1 MKKIN
6 VKNTYDIQL
15 SGKPS
20 LNLKELSLSKKVA
33 VLPSSIDLIKP
44 KLLVKQGDKVKIGSK
59 LFFDKLNPSVY
70 FLSPGSGVVSEI
82 VYGPKRR
89 IDEVIIELDAVE
101 SYEELSS
108 FTLDQLQ
115 KASREDIVGALTQG
129 GLWPCFKSFPFKQI
143 PKTDTAPPSIYVSI
157 DNDEP
162 FMPSSSVLLKDKKD
176 AFLFGL
182 EILKKL
188 TGQVVVTVAEKNEEI
203 KSLLGSAITHE
214 VSGAYPANNPG
225 VVLYYNKT
233 SADENS
239 AWAIQCQDVLRIA
252 SLFKT
257 GQYPIEKTIVLAGEL
272 VKDRCHIKTREG
284 VPVSLVLGSFSEL
297 EPTRYIAGGIFTG
310 RKTTKDSY
318 IGFSDQALHVIREG
332 KAPEMLT
339 FFRPGFDKPTFSKT
353 YLSSLLSKQEWVMTT
368 SLNGGY
374 RSCISCSE
382 CPKVCPVGIYP
393 QLVMKSIYAK
403 DIETTLSLGLL
414 DCADCGLCTY
424 VCPSKI
430 ELDSIFRDEKNR
442 LAKEVM

>member
-20 LNLKELSLSKKVA
+20 LELKELSLAKKVA

-44 KLLVKQGDKVKIGSK
+44 KLMVKQGDVVKIGSK
-59 LFFDKLNPSVY
+59 LFFDKLNPAVF
-70 FLSPGSGVVSEI
+70 FLSPGAGIVSEI

-89 IDEVIIELDAVE
+89 LDAVVIELDSVE
-101 SYEELSS
+101 TSEEFGFLTLS
-108 FTLDQLQ
+108 QLQ
-115 KASREDIVGALTQG
+115 SSSREDVVAKLTEG
-129 GLWPCFKSFPFKQI
+129 GLWGCFRSFPFKQI
-143 PKTDTAPPSIYVSI
+143 PKIDTAPPSIYVSI

-162 FMPSSSVLLKDKKD
+162 FMPSSTVLLKDKKEQ
-176 AFLFGL
+176 FLFGL
-182 EILKKL
+182 EIIKKL

-203 KSLLGSAITHE
+203 KTLLGDVITHE
-214 VSGAYPANNPG
+214 IHGAYPANSPG
-225 VVLYYNKT
+225 VVLYHNKT
-233 SADENS
+233 SAAENS
-239 AWAIQCQDVLRIA
+239 AWAIQCQDVLRLA
-252 SLFKT
+252 SLFET
-257 GQYPIEKTIVLAGEL
+257 GHYPTEKIVVLAGEL
-272 VKDRCHIKTREG
+272 VQERCHIKTREG
-284 VPVSLVLGSFSEL
+284 VPLSLVLGSFSEL

-310 RKTTKDSY
+310 RKTTKDSF

-339 FFRPGFDKPTFSKT
+339 FFRPGFDKPTYSKT

-374 RSCISCSE
+374 RSCISCGE
-382 CPKVCPVGIYP
+382 CPKVCPVGIFP
-393 QLVMKSIYAK
+393 QLLMKSIYAN
-403 DIETTLSLGLL
+403 DIENSLALGLL
-414 DCADCGLCTY
+414 DCTDCGLCTY